1 MNENRTRRAEVR
13 MEPKRVVVDLQQL
26 DLLEQKI
33 VKATELIRSLR
44 RERDAALVRT
54 RDLEKSLASAQAQV
68 AASERGRDEVRELS
82 QQLDLLREERQTI
95 RGRVSQMLELMAGLE
110 EGGGEARREH

>member
-1 MNENRTRRAEVR
+1 

-44 RERDAALVRT
+44 REKDAALAKT
-54 RDLEKSLASAQAQV
+54 RDVEKALAAAQSQIQAT
-68 AASERGRDEVRELS
+68 EKGREELRELS
-82 QQLDLLREERQTI
+82 EQIDLLREERQEI
-95 RGRVSQMLELMAGLE
+95 RGRVNQMLELMAGLE
-110 EGGGEARREH
+110 EGGEARREH

>member
-1 MNENRTRRAEVR
+1 

-44 RERDAALVRT
+44 KERDTAQART
-54 RDLEKSLASAQAQV
+54 RELEKSLATAQSQA
-68 AASERGRDEVRELS
+68 AASERGKDEARELS
-82 QQLDLLREERQTI
+82 EQLDVLRQERQTI
-95 RGRVSQMLELMAGLE
+95 RGRVNQMLELMAGLE

>member
-1 MNENRTRRAEVR
+1 

-44 RERDAALVRT
+44 RERDAT
-54 RDLEKSLASAQAQV
+54 QTKMRDLEKALAAAQAQNQ
-68 AASERGRDEVRELS
+68 ASEKGKEELKELS
-82 QQLDLLREERQTI
+82 EQIDVLHEERQEI
-95 RGRVSQMLELMAGLE
+95 RGRVNQMLEMMSGLE
-110 EGGGEARREH
+110 DGGESRRDH

>member
-1 MNENRTRRAEVR
+1 

-44 RERDAALVRT
+44 REKEAALART
-54 RDLEKSLASAQAQV
+54 RDLEKALAAAQAQA
-68 AASERGRDEVRELS
+68 AASEKGKDEVRELS
-82 QQLDLLREERQTI
+82 QQLDVMREERQTI
-95 RGRVSQMLELMAGLE
+95 RGRVSQMIELMAGLD
-110 EGGGEARREH
+110 EGGDARREH

>member
-1 MNENRTRRAEVR
+1 

-44 RERDAALVRT
+44 REKDAALAKMRT
-54 RDLEKSLASAQAQV
+54 LEQSLAAAQAQMLS
-68 AASERGRDEVRELS
+68 AEKGREELRDLSE
-82 QQLDLLREERQTI
+82 QIDLLREERQTI
-95 RGRVSQMLELMAGLE
+95 RGRVNQMLELMAGLE
-110 EGGGEARREH
+110 EGGETRREH

>member
-1 MNENRTRRAEVR
+1 

-44 RERDAALVRT
+44 REKDAALAKA
-54 RDLEKSLASAQAQV
+54 RDLEKSLAAAQSQILAT
-68 AASERGRDEVRELS
+68 EKGREELKGLTE
-82 QQLDLLREERQTI
+82 QIDVLREERQAI
-95 RGRVSQMLELMAGLE
+95 RGRVNQMLEMMAGLE
-110 EGGGEARREH
+110 EGGEARREH

>member
-1 MNENRTRRAEVR
+1 

-44 RERDAALVRT
+44 RERDAAQAKA
-54 RDLEKSLASAQAQV
+54 RDLEKSLAAAQAQIH
-68 AASERGRDEVRELS
+68 ASEKGKEELRELS
-82 QQLDLLREERQTI
+82 EEIDVLREERQAI
-95 RGRVSQMLELMAGLE
+95 RGRVSQMLEMMAGLE
-110 EGGGEARREH
+110 EGGGEARRDH

>member
-1 MNENRTRRAEVR
+1 

-44 RERDAALVRT
+44 REKEAALAKT
-54 RDLEKSLASAQAQV
+54 RDLEKALAGAQAQA
-68 AASERGRDEVRELS
+68 AASEKGKDEVRELS
-82 QQLDLLREERQTI
+82 QQLDVMREERQTI
-95 RGRVSQMLELMAGLE
+95 RGRVSQMIELMAGLD
-110 EGGGEARREH
+110 EGGDARREH

>member
-1 MNENRTRRAEVR
+1 

-44 RERDAALVRT
+44 RERDAAQAKA
-54 RDLEKSLASAQAQV
+54 RDLEKSLAAAQAQIH
-68 AASERGRDEVRELS
+68 ASEKGKEDLRELS
-82 QQLDLLREERQTI
+82 EQLDLLREERQVI
-95 RGRVSQMLELMAGLE
+95 RGRVSQMLEMMAGLE

>member
-1 MNENRTRRAEVR
+1 

-44 RERDAALVRT
+44 REREAT
-54 RDLEKSLASAQAQV
+54 QTKIRDLEKALAAAQAQNQ
-68 AASERGRDEVRELS
+68 ASEKGKEEVKELS
-82 QQLDLLREERQTI
+82 EQIDLLREERQEI
-95 RGRVSQMLELMAGLE
+95 RGRVNQMLEMMTGVE
-110 EGGGEARREH
+110 EGGEARRDH

>member
-1 MNENRTRRAEVR
+1 

-44 RERDAALVRT
+44 REKDAALART
-54 RDLEKSLASAQAQV
+54 RDLEKSLAAAQAQA
-68 AASERGRDEVRELS
+68 AASERGKEELRELS
-82 QQLDLLREERQTI
+82 EQLDVLREERQTV
-95 RGRVSQMLELMAGLE
+95 RGRVSQMLDLMAGLE
-110 EGGGEARREH
+110 EGGGETRREH